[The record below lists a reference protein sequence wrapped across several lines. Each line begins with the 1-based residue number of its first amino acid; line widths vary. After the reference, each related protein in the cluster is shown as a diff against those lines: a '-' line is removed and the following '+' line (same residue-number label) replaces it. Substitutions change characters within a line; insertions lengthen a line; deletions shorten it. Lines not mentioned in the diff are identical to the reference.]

1 MRRILKI
8 KIIKK
13 MMKKIPKK
21 KTFIFAAKNANQIS
35 SIIIRHVYVLF
46 QEAKEE
52 SSLLKEDVEF
62 VGVKVVL
69 KKIRIFSQ
77 GRLKIKR
84 EKYLENDQLIQT
96 SLRTLKADNIMRSQ
110 VILII
115 SNTQVPFRNY
125 SNNIRFMLL
134 KLVLA
139 YLKEQRVI

>member
-69 KKIRIFSQ
+69 KRIRIFSQ

-96 SLRTLKADNIMRSQ
+96 SLRTLKADNIMRS
-110 VILII
+110 
-115 SNTQVPFRNY
+115 
-125 SNNIRFMLL
+125 
-134 KLVLA
+134 
-139 YLKEQRVI
+139 